1 MVWDKLNPYPCLFH
15 KFHHL
20 KSIKV
25 MMHQFVKLY
34 QCKYEITLKRNM
46 KKVKRNMKRHF
57 RIYSE
62 NINPPPI
69 LSLYYLLL
77 FVIIFMYILVDLPF
91 DNSEF
96 AMTLKH
102 FFSKYF

>member
-1 MVWDKLNPYPCLFH
+1 
-15 KFHHL
+15 
-20 KSIKV
+20 
-25 MMHQFVKLY
+25 
-34 QCKYEITLKRNM
+34 
-46 KKVKRNMKRHF
+46 MKRHF

-62 NINPPPI
+62 NFNPPPI

-77 FVIIFMYILVDLPF
+77 FVIIVMYILVDLPF

-102 FFSKYF
+102 LIFQIFLSPAKIHLPARYPKIFL